1 MRASPPASLFPPSL
15 WLPNMKYKRILLK
28 LSGEALAGDAGFGID
43 NTRVAEIA
51 GEVAEIVRLGVQV
64 GVVVGGGN
72 FFRGVRAS
80 GTGLRRISVD
90 YMGMLATGINAIAL
104 RDFIAAQEVEASVM
118 SAIDMPPIA
127 ESFSPQEAIERLGQ
141 GAVIIF
147 SAGTGSPYFSTDTAA
162 ALRAVEIEAEVV
174 AKATKVDGVYDK
186 DPVRFPDAQ
195 RYDKISY
202 GDVLSQGLAV
212 MDATAVSLCRENNL
226 PVVVFNLDVRGNI
239 RRMVSGEEIG
249 TLIR

>member
-1 MRASPPASLFPPSL
+1 
-15 WLPNMKYKRILLK
+15 MKYKRILLK
-28 LSGEALAGDAGFGID
+28 LSGEALAGDAGLGID
-43 NTRVAEIA
+43 NTRIAEIA
-51 GEVAEIVRLGVQV
+51 GEVAEVARLGVQV

-72 FFRGVRAS
+72 FFRGIRAA
-80 GTGLRRISVD
+80 GTDLRRISVD
-90 YMGMLATGINAIAL
+90 YMGMLATGINALAL
-104 RDFIAAQEVEASVM
+104 RDFIAAREVEACVM
-118 SAIDMPPIA
+118 SAIGMAPIA
-127 ESFSPQEAIERLGQ
+127 ESFSPQDAIERLGQ
-141 GAVIIF
+141 GAVVIF

-195 RYDKISY
+195 RYGKISY
-202 GDVLSQGLAV
+202 GEVLSQRLAV

-226 PVVVFNLDVRGNI
+226 PVVVFNLNVRGNI

-249 TLIR
+249 TLIH

>member
-1 MRASPPASLFPPSL
+1 
-15 WLPNMKYKRILLK
+15 MKYKRILLK

-43 NTRVAEIA
+43 STRVAEIA
-51 GEVAEIVRLGVQV
+51 GEVAEVARLGVQV

-72 FFRGVRAS
+72 FFRGVQAS
-80 GTGLRRISVD
+80 GTDLRRISVD
-90 YMGMLATGINAIAL
+90 YMGMLATGINALAL
-104 RDFIAAQEVEASVM
+104 RDFIAARKVEAHVM
-118 SAIDMPPIA
+118 SAIDMAPIA
-127 ESFSPQEAIERLGQ
+127 ESFSPQHAMEQLGQ
-141 GAVIIF
+141 GAVVIF

-162 ALRAVEIEAEVV
+162 ALRAVEIEAEVL

-195 RYDKISY
+195 RYREISY
-202 GDVLSQGLAV
+202 QEVLAQELAV

-226 PVVVFNLDVRGNI
+226 PVVVFDLNVRGNI

-249 TLIR
+249 TLMH

>member
-1 MRASPPASLFPPSL
+1 
-15 WLPNMKYKRILLK
+15 MKYKRILLK
-28 LSGEALAGDAGFGID
+28 LSGEALAGEAGFGID
-43 NTRVAEIA
+43 STRVAEIA
-51 GEVAEIVRLGVQV
+51 GEVAEVARLGVQV

-80 GTGLRRISVD
+80 ATGLRRISVD

-104 RDFIAAQEVEASVM
+104 RDFIAAREVEACVM
-118 SAIDMPPIA
+118 SAIDMAPIA
-127 ESFSPQEAIERLGQ
+127 ESFSPQHAMARLGQ
-141 GAVIIF
+141 GAVVIF

-195 RYDKISY
+195 RYSEISY
-202 GDVLSQGLAV
+202 QEVLAQELAV
-212 MDATAVSLCRENNL
+212 MDATAVSLCKENNL
-226 PVVVFNLDVRGNI
+226 PVVVFNLNVPGNI

>member
-1 MRASPPASLFPPSL
+1 
-15 WLPNMKYKRILLK
+15 MKYKRILLK

-43 NTRVAEIA
+43 STRVAEIA
-51 GEVAEIVRLGVQV
+51 KEVVDVARLGVQV

-72 FFRGVRAS
+72 FFRGIQAS

-104 RDFIAAQEVEASVM
+104 RDFIAAEGGKATVM

-127 ESFSPQEAIERLGQ
+127 EPFSPRDAVEQLGQ
-141 GAVIIF
+141 GAVVVF

-186 DPVRFPDAQ
+186 DPVRFPDAE
-195 RYDKISY
+195 RYDKIAY

-212 MDATAVSLCRENNL
+212 MDATAVSLCKENDL
-226 PVVVFNLDVRGNI
+226 PVVVFNLNVSGNI
-239 RRMVSGEEIG
+239 RRMVEGEEIG
-249 TLIR
+249 TLIY